1 MSRGRCTAWATATTF
16 GSSCDPQTVLN
27 APGAE
32 QLLGKGDLLYQSST
46 VDRIRLQGYMPP
58 L

>member
-1 MSRGRCTAWATATTF
+1 
-16 GSSCDPQTVLN
+16 VLN

-32 QLLGKGDLLYQSST
+32 ELLGKGDLYFQTTT
-46 VDRIRLQGYMPP
+46 VERIRLQGYMPP